1 MQHWICVLT
10 FVVLFSTIV
19 RRVFAIASV
28 TMTRLSTANRPLV
41 FFANGIG
48 DYIMGL
54 PAIRALVSL
63 FPDRLTLVCCSR
75 MNEVFYADLR
85 LRRVV
90 ETTILYHEGQRDR
103 TFEFDVD
110 AIVAVVRD
118 CDLFVS
124 LNPWHAECVDE
135 LISKLSPANSL
146 GFSELFGEVVPLDF
160 GKHAAD
166 LTFDI
171 PKRINPAL
179 RFEEFASPPTLSG
192 KAQEVAIRIKEI
204 AGTRFLGDHLDFIAL
219 LVGWDSLGLD
229 KGQDRV
235 ISCCRLP
242 LALSIGVISIG
253 DLFCGIDSC
262 MLHAADFL
270 RVPGVGLF
278 GPTSP
283 HQFGFRLARHVH
295 IRGGESMADICE
307 DEVLE
312 ALETMAEGGSYLRG
326 VAPRE
331 R

>member
-1 MQHWICVLT
+1 
-10 FVVLFSTIV
+10 
-19 RRVFAIASV
+19 
-28 TMTRLSTANRPLV
+28 MTRLSTANRPLV

-135 LISKLSPANSL
+135 LISKLSPVNSL

-179 RFEEFASPPTLSG
+179 RFEEFASPPTLSD

-204 AGTRFLGDHLDFIAL
+204 AGTRKILIVHADSKPEKMWLQERFHRVLSRFLGDHLDFIAL

-242 LALSIGVISIG
+242 LALTFGVVSIG

-283 HQFGFRLARHVH
+283 HQFGFRLTRHVH

-312 ALETMAEGGSYLRG
+312 ALETVAEGGSYLRG
-326 VAPRE
+326 IAPRE